1 MKGLELST
9 FLVVTPSY
17 LTRAA
22 RLPIVMGPG
31 RVPRREGRTVR
42 RGSWHGDPRR
52 LARGFAVRPDRAERA
67 GHGDFSRPATIDQ
80 RLYKALDWGPD

>member
-22 RLPIVMGPG
+22 RLPIVMRPG
-31 RVPRREGRTVR
+31 RVPRRK
-42 RGSWHGDPRR
+42 
-52 LARGFAVRPDRAERA
+52 AE
-67 GHGDFSRPATIDQ
+67 Q
-80 RLYKALDWGPD
+80 